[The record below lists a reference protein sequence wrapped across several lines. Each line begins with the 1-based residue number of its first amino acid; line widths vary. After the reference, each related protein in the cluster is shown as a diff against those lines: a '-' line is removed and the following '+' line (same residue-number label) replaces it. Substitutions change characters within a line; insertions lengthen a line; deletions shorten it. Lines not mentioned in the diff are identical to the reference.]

1 MDIFYYK
8 SPIGILKISI
18 ENNFIISINIVN
30 EYREN
35 IYKNTY
41 FNEIERQL
49 DEYFLGRRKEFN
61 LNILMKGSEFQ
72 KQVWL
77 ELQKIPYGSTKSYK
91 DIAEK
96 IGKSKSQR
104 AVGQACNKN
113 NILIIIPCHRVISK
127 NGDLNGFSHGLDI
140 KEKLLSLEKMY
151 K

>member
-8 SPIGILKISI
+8 SPIGTLKISI

-41 FNEIERQL
+41 FNEIKRQL
-49 DEYFLGRRKEFN
+49 DEYFLGRRKAFN

-113 NILIIIPCHRVISK
+113 NILIIIPCHRVVSK
-127 NGDLNGFSHGLDI
+127 NGDLNGFSYGLDI

>member
-1 MDIFYYK
+1 
-8 SPIGILKISI
+8 
-18 ENNFIISINIVN
+18 
-30 EYREN
+30 
-35 IYKNTY
+35 
-41 FNEIERQL
+41 
-49 DEYFLGRRKEFN
+49 
-61 LNILMKGSEFQ
+61 MKGSEFQ

-127 NGDLNGFSHGLDI
+127 NGDLNGFSCGLDI

>member
-49 DEYFLGRRKEFN
+49 DEYFLGKRKEFN

-127 NGDLNGFSHGLDI
+127 NGGLNGFSYGLDI
-140 KEKLLSLEKMY
+140 KEKLLSLEKIY

>member
-30 EYREN
+30 EYKEN

-61 LNILMKGSEFQ
+61 LNILMRGSEFQ

-91 DIAEK
+91 NIAEK

-127 NGDLNGFSHGLDI
+127 NGDLNGFSCGLDI

>member
-30 EYREN
+30 EYKEN

-41 FNEIERQL
+41 FNKIKRQL
-49 DEYFLGRRKEFN
+49 DEYFLGKRKEFN
-61 LNILMKGSEFQ
+61 LNILMRGSEFQ

-96 IGKSKSQR
+96 IGNPNSQR

-127 NGDLNGFSHGLDI
+127 NGDLNGFSCGLDI
-140 KEKLLSLEKMY
+140 KEKLLSLEKIY

>member
-30 EYREN
+30 EDKEN

-41 FNEIERQL
+41 FNEIKRQL
-49 DEYFLGRRKEFN
+49 DEYFLGKRKEFN

-127 NGDLNGFSHGLDI
+127 NGGLNGFSCGLDI

>member
-30 EYREN
+30 EYKEN

-49 DEYFLGRRKEFN
+49 DEYFLGKRKEFN

-127 NGDLNGFSHGLDI
+127 NGDLNGFSCGLDI